1 MKINKLK
8 LVNFRNYKE
17 TEIEFFKGVNIIVG
31 DNGVGKTNLV
41 EAIDFLTIGK
51 SFKTNDELEM
61 IRFEEE
67 FAKVELDFF
76 RKENKTIKCV
86 ISNAGKRFSYN
97 DIELKKLTELNG
109 KIVDVLFIPEDVS
122 FFKDN
127 PSNRRRFLDLN
138 ISFLNKEYL
147 KDLSLYKKLLKE
159 RNTLLKEENIDKN
172 YISVINEQMIEV
184 QYRIITHRKE
194 MVRKLNLLI
203 NDKFQNLDQGNNYVS
218 LIYETVYSNLQDYGR
233 FKERL
238 LEIYEEEF
246 ETDLRRKSTSRGIHH
261 DNLIMLLNGR
271 EIGVYGSQGQNRL
284 GALSL
289 KLSIL
294 EILKRELNE
303 EPIVILDD
311 VLSELDI
318 NHQQKLIEEL
328 TKIEQVFITCAKEDY
343 YFKDCSTYVV
353 TKDSVIRR
361 N

>member
-1 MKINKLK
+1 MKIIKLK

-17 TEIEFFKGVNIIVG
+17 TEIEFSKGVNIIVG

-109 KIVDVLFIPEDVS
+109 KIVDVLFVPEDVS

-159 RNTLLKEENIDKN
+159 RNTLLKEEKVDKN

-184 QYRIITHRKE
+184 QYRIIAHRKE
-194 MVRKLNLLI
+194 MIRKLNLLI

-238 LEIYEEEF
+238 SEIYEEEF

>member
-17 TEIEFFKGVNIIVG
+17 TEIEFSKGVNIIVG

-76 RKENKTIKCV
+76 RKENKTIKWV

-109 KIVDVLFIPEDVS
+109 KLVDVLFVPEDVS

-159 RNTLLKEENIDKN
+159 RNTLLKEEKN
-172 YISVINEQMIEV
+172 VIEGSQ
-184 QYRIITHRKE
+184 KE
-194 MVRKLNLLI
+194 KK
-203 NDKFQNLDQGNNYVS
+203 NDPNMLYMQ
-218 LIYETVYSNLQDYGR
+218 
-233 FKERL
+233 
-238 LEIYEEEF
+238 EEESYS
-246 ETDLRRKSTSRGIHH
+246 K
-261 DNLIMLLNGR
+261 
-271 EIGVYGSQGQNRL
+271 
-284 GALSL
+284 
-289 KLSIL
+289 
-294 EILKRELNE
+294 
-303 EPIVILDD
+303 
-311 VLSELDI
+311 
-318 NHQQKLIEEL
+318 
-328 TKIEQVFITCAKEDY
+328 
-343 YFKDCSTYVV
+343 
-353 TKDSVIRR
+353 
-361 N
+361 

>member
-1 MKINKLK
+1 MKINTLR
-8 LVNFRNYKE
+8 LVNFRNYHE
-17 TEIEFFKGVNIIVG
+17 TEIEFSKGVNIIVG

-51 SFKTNDELEM
+51 SFKTNEEKEM
-61 IRFEEE
+61 IRFDED
-67 FAKVELDFF
+67 FAKIELEFF
-76 RKENKTIKCV
+76 KKEKKKIQCV
-86 ISNAGKRFSYN
+86 ISNAGKRISYN
-97 DIELKKLTELNG
+97 DIELKKLSELNG
-109 KIVDVLFIPEDVS
+109 NLVDVLFVPEDVN

-138 ISFLNKEYL
+138 ISFLHKDYL
-147 KDLSLYKKLLKE
+147 KDLSSYKKLLKE
-159 RNTLLKEENIDKN
+159 RNTLLKEEKVDKD
-172 YISVINEQMIEV
+172 YISILNLQMIEV
-184 QYRIITHRKE
+184 QYRIIAHRKE

-203 NDKFQNLDQGNNYVS
+203 NDKFQNLDQEKNYVS
-218 LIYETVYSNLQDYGR
+218 LIYETMYSNLQDYER
-233 FKERL
+233 FKSRML
-238 LEIYEEEF
+238 QIYEEDF
-246 ETDLRRKSTSRGIHH
+246 EADLRRKSTSRGIHH
-261 DNLIMLLNGR
+261 DNLLMLLNGR
-271 EIGVYGSQGQNRL
+271 EIGVYGSQGQNRI

-294 EILKRELNE
+294 EILKRELDE

-318 NHQQKLIEEL
+318 KHQKRLIEEL

>member
-17 TEIEFFKGVNIIVG
+17 TEIEFSKGVNIIVG

-67 FAKVELDFF
+67 FAKVELDFL

-194 MVRKLNLLI
+194 MVRKLNLII

>member
-17 TEIEFFKGVNIIVG
+17 TEIEFSKGVNIIVG

-61 IRFEEE
+61 IRFEKE

-76 RKENKTIKCV
+76 RKEKKNIKCV
-86 ISNAGKRFSYN
+86 ISNAGKRFLYN

-109 KIVDVLFIPEDVS
+109 KLVDVLFVPEDVS

-159 RNTLLKEENIDKN
+159 RNTLLREENVDRN
-172 YISVINEQMIEV
+172 YISVIDEQMIEV

-311 VLSELDI
+311 VLSELDVK
-318 NHQQKLIEEL
+318 HQQKLIEEL

>member
-17 TEIEFFKGVNIIVG
+17 TEIEFSKGVNIIVG

-61 IRFEEE
+61 IRFEKE

-76 RKENKTIKCV
+76 RKEKKNIKCV
-86 ISNAGKRFSYN
+86 ISNAGKRFLYN

-109 KIVDVLFIPEDVS
+109 KLVDVLFVPEDVS

-159 RNTLLKEENIDKN
+159 RNTLLKEENVDRN
-172 YISVINEQMIEV
+172 YISVIDQQMIEV

-311 VLSELDI
+311 VLSELDVK
-318 NHQQKLIEEL
+318 HQQKLIEEL

>member
-17 TEIEFFKGVNIIVG
+17 TEIEFSKGVNIIVG

-109 KIVDVLFIPEDVS
+109 KIVDVLFVPEDVS

-159 RNTLLKEENIDKN
+159 RNTLLKEEKVDKN

-184 QYRIITHRKE
+184 QYRIIAHRKE

-238 LEIYEEEF
+238 SEIYEEEF

-311 VLSELDI
+311 VLSELDVK
-318 NHQQKLIEEL
+318 HQQKLIEEL

>member
-1 MKINKLK
+1 MKINKIK

-17 TEIEFFKGVNIIVG
+17 TEIEFSKGVNIIVG

-76 RKENKTIKCV
+76 RKEKKNIKCV
-86 ISNAGKRFSYN
+86 ISNAGKRFLYN

-109 KIVDVLFIPEDVS
+109 KLVDVLFVPEDVS

-159 RNTLLKEENIDKN
+159 RNTLLKEENVDRN
-172 YISVINEQMIEV
+172 YISVIDEQMIEV

-311 VLSELDI
+311 VLSELDVK
-318 NHQQKLIEEL
+318 HQQKLIEEL

>member
-1 MKINKLK
+1 MKINKIK

-17 TEIEFFKGVNIIVG
+17 TEIEFSKGVNIIVG

-76 RKENKTIKCV
+76 RKEKKNIKCV
-86 ISNAGKRFSYN
+86 ISNAGKRFLYN

-109 KIVDVLFIPEDVS
+109 KLVDVLFVPEDVS

-159 RNTLLKEENIDKN
+159 RNTLLKEENVDRN
-172 YISVINEQMIEV
+172 YISVIDEQMIEV

-233 FKERL
+233 FKER
-238 LEIYEEEF
+238 
-246 ETDLRRKSTSRGIHH
+246 
-261 DNLIMLLNGR
+261 
-271 EIGVYGSQGQNRL
+271 
-284 GALSL
+284 
-289 KLSIL
+289 
-294 EILKRELNE
+294 
-303 EPIVILDD
+303 
-311 VLSELDI
+311 
-318 NHQQKLIEEL
+318 
-328 TKIEQVFITCAKEDY
+328 
-343 YFKDCSTYVV
+343 
-353 TKDSVIRR
+353 
-361 N
+361 

>member
-17 TEIEFFKGVNIIVG
+17 TEIEFSKGVNIIVG

-109 KIVDVLFIPEDVS
+109 KIVDVLFVPEDVS

-159 RNTLLKEENIDKN
+159 RNTLLKEEKVDKN

-184 QYRIITHRKE
+184 QYRIIAHRKE

-271 EIGVYGSQGQNRL
+271 EIEVYGSQGQNRL

-311 VLSELDI
+311 VLSELDVK
-318 NHQQKLIEEL
+318 HQQKLIEEL

>member
-8 LVNFRNYKE
+8 LVNFRNYKKI
-17 TEIEFFKGVNIIVG
+17 EIEFSKGVNIIVG

-51 SFKTNDELEM
+51 SFKTNDEIEM

-67 FAKVELDFF
+67 YAKVELDFF
-76 RKENKTIKCV
+76 RKENKNIKCV
-86 ISNAGKRFSYN
+86 ISNAGKRFLYN

-109 KIVDVLFIPEDVS
+109 KLVDVLFVPEDVS

-138 ISFLNKEYL
+138 ISFLSKEYL

-159 RNTLLKEENIDKN
+159 RNILLKDENVDRN
-172 YISVINEQMIEV
+172 HISVIDEQMIEV
-184 QYRIITHRKE
+184 QYRIIAHRKE
-194 MVRKLNLLI
+194 MVRKINLLI

-233 FKERL
+233 FKEKL
-238 LEIYEEEF
+238 LQIYEEEF

-284 GALSL
+284 GTLSL

-311 VLSELDI
+311 VLSELDVK
-318 NHQQKLIEEL
+318 HQQKLIAEL

>member
-17 TEIEFFKGVNIIVG
+17 TEIEFSKGVNIIVG

-109 KIVDVLFIPEDVS
+109 KIVDVLFVPEDVS

-159 RNTLLKEENIDKN
+159 RNTLLKEEKVDKN

-184 QYRIITHRKE
+184 QYRIIAHRKE

-238 LEIYEEEF
+238 SEIYEEEF

>member
-8 LVNFRNYKE
+8 LENFRNYQFVE
-17 TEIEFFKGVNIIVG
+17 VEFQKGVNIILG

-51 SFKTNDELEM
+51 SFKTNEEQEM
-61 IRFEEE
+61 INFDKEYAKINLE
-67 FAKVELDFF
+67 FFQ
-76 RKENKTIKCV
+76 KENKRIDAV
-86 ISNAGKRFSYN
+86 ISKVGKRISYN
-97 DIELKKLTELNG
+97 GIELKKLSELNG
-109 KIVDVLFIPEDVS
+109 KLVDVLFVPEDVT

-147 KDLSLYKKLLKE
+147 KDLSLFKKLLKE
-159 RNTLLKEENIDKN
+159 RNAILKEENIDRK
-172 YISVINEQMIEV
+172 YIEVIDEQMIEV

-194 MVRKLNLLI
+194 MVKKINLLI
-203 NDKFQNLDQGNNYVS
+203 NDKFQNLDQGKNYVS
-218 LIYETVYSNLQDYGR
+218 LIYETVYSNLQNYEK

-238 LEIYEEEF
+238 KAIYQEDF
-246 ETDLRRKSTSRGIHH
+246 ETDSRRKMTSRGIHH

-289 KLSIL
+289 KLTIF
-294 EILKRELNE
+294 EILKKELNE

-311 VLSELDI
+311 VLSELDVE
-318 NHQQKLIEEL
+318 HQQKLIEEL

-343 YFKDCSTYVV
+343 YFKNCSTYVV

>member
-17 TEIEFFKGVNIIVG
+17 TEIEFSKGVNIIVG

-61 IRFEEE
+61 IRFEKE

-76 RKENKTIKCV
+76 RKEKKNIKCV
-86 ISNAGKRFSYN
+86 ISNAGKRFLYN

-109 KIVDVLFIPEDVS
+109 KLVDVLFVPEDVS

-159 RNTLLKEENIDKN
+159 RNTLLKEENVDRN
-172 YISVINEQMIEV
+172 YISVIDEQMIEV

-311 VLSELDI
+311 VLSELDVK
-318 NHQQKLIEEL
+318 HQQKLIEEL

>member
-1 MKINKLK
+1 M
-8 LVNFRNYKE
+8 
-17 TEIEFFKGVNIIVG
+17 
-31 DNGVGKTNLV
+31 
-41 EAIDFLTIGK
+41 
-51 SFKTNDELEM
+51 
-61 IRFEEE
+61 
-67 FAKVELDFF
+67 
-76 RKENKTIKCV
+76 
-86 ISNAGKRFSYN
+86 
-97 DIELKKLTELNG
+97 
-109 KIVDVLFIPEDVS
+109 
-122 FFKDN
+122 
-127 PSNRRRFLDLN
+127 
-138 ISFLNKEYL
+138 
-147 KDLSLYKKLLKE
+147 
-159 RNTLLKEENIDKN
+159 
-172 YISVINEQMIEV
+172 
-184 QYRIITHRKE
+184 
-194 MVRKLNLLI
+194 
-203 NDKFQNLDQGNNYVS
+203 
-218 LIYETVYSNLQDYGR
+218 QDYGR

>member
-17 TEIEFFKGVNIIVG
+17 TEIEFSKGVNIIVG

-76 RKENKTIKCV
+76 RKEKKNIKCV
-86 ISNAGKRFSYN
+86 ISNAGKRFLYN

-109 KIVDVLFIPEDVS
+109 KLVDVLFVPEDVS

-159 RNTLLKEENIDKN
+159 RNTLLKEENVDRN
-172 YISVINEQMIEV
+172 YISVIDEQMIEV

-246 ETDLRRKSTSRGIHH
+246 ETDLRRKLTSRGIHH

-311 VLSELDI
+311 VLSELDVK
-318 NHQQKLIEEL
+318 HQQKLIEEL

>member
-17 TEIEFFKGVNIIVG
+17 TEIEFSKGANIIVG

-76 RKENKTIKCV
+76 RKEKKNIKCV
-86 ISNAGKRFSYN
+86 ISNAGKRFLYN

-109 KIVDVLFIPEDVS
+109 KLVDVLFVPEDVS

-159 RNTLLKEENIDKN
+159 RNTLLKEENVDRN
-172 YISVINEQMIEV
+172 YISVIDEQMIEV

-311 VLSELDI
+311 VLSELDVK
-318 NHQQKLIEEL
+318 HQQKLIEEL

>member
-17 TEIEFFKGVNIIVG
+17 TEIEFSKGVNIIVG

-76 RKENKTIKCV
+76 RKEKKNIKCV
-86 ISNAGKRFSYN
+86 ISNAGKRFLYN

-109 KIVDVLFIPEDVS
+109 KLVDVLFVPEDVS

-159 RNTLLKEENIDKN
+159 RNTLLKEENVDRN
-172 YISVINEQMIEV
+172 YISVIDEQMIEV

-311 VLSELDI
+311 VLSELDVK
-318 NHQQKLIEEL
+318 HQQKLIEEL